1 MKRILCGLVAGMIWT
16 SGCAFGQ
23 SVQLYG
29 IVDTGIEYVTH
40 ANNLGDSLVRMP
52 AITGSTPSRWGLR
65 GSEPIGEGYSVRF
78 NLENSFNLRA
88 GDLNQGG
95 RLFGR
100 QAWVGISGP
109 TGSWFFGRQNTAT
122 LYTILDNDVMGPA
135 IYGIGSVDAYIPNA
149 RSDNAI
155 GYLGTYR
162 YVTIGATY
170 SFGRDAVGGN
180 SPGQGLCAGSVPGA
194 PTQCRQWTAMIKYDG
209 PTFGGGISYDEQR
222 GGTGAA
228 ANFFDGMPPVP
239 MTSATDLDSRLL
251 IAAHVTFGKAKV
263 EGGWLHRNTENGS
276 SEPDIRSDIFFGGVS
291 YQMTPSII
299 AEAEV
304 IRVINKQHDTRA
316 TISTVRGFY
325 LVSKRT
331 ALYAQIGYLWNSSQ
345 AAYTISAGGGGTTP
359 RRGANQLGT
368 MIGMRQL
375 F

>member
-1 MKRILCGLVAGMIWT
+1 MAGIGWISGLA
-16 SGCAFGQ
+16 SAQ

-29 IVDTGIEYVTH
+29 IVDTGIEYVSH
-40 ANNLGDSLVRMP
+40 ANKLGDSVVRMP

-65 GSEPIGEGYSVRF
+65 GSEPIGNGYSLRF

-100 QAWVGISGP
+100 QAWIGISGP
-109 TGSWFFGRQNTAT
+109 TGSWFLGRQNTAT
-122 LYTILDNDVMGPA
+122 LYTVLDNDVMGPA

-155 GYLGTYR
+155 GYMGTYR

-180 SPGQGLCAGSVPGA
+180 TPGQGLCAGSVPGA

-209 PTFGGGISYDEQR
+209 PTFGGGLSYDEQR

-228 ANFFDGMPPVP
+228 ANFFDGVPPVP
-239 MTSATDLDSRLL
+239 MTSASDIDSRLL
-251 IAAHVTFGKAKV
+251 VAAHVTFGKVKV
-263 EGGWLHRNTENGS
+263 EGGWLHRNTENQS
-276 SEPDIRSDIFFGGVS
+276 AEPDIRSDIFFGGLS
-291 YQMTPSII
+291 YQVTPAMI
-299 AEAEV
+299 AEAEI
-304 IRVINKQHDTRA
+304 IRVINQQHDSRA
-316 TISTVRGFY
+316 TLSTVRGIY
-325 LVSKRT
+325 LLSKRT
-331 ALYAQIGYLWNSSQ
+331 ALYAQIGYLWNSAQ

-359 RRGANQLGT
+359 RRGTNQLGA
-368 MIGMRQL
+368 MVGVRQT

>member
-1 MKRILCGLVAGMIWT
+1 MKKVSVGLFAGLGWI
-16 SGCAFGQ
+16 SGHAFGQ
-23 SVQLYG
+23 SMQLYG

-40 ANNLGDSLVRMP
+40 AGNFGDSLVRMP
-52 AITGSTPSRWGLR
+52 AITGSTPSRWGMR
-65 GSEPIGEGYSVRF
+65 GSEPIGDGYSVRF

-228 ANFFDGMPPVP
+228 TNYFDGMPPVP
-239 MTSATDLDSRLL
+239 MSSATDIDARLL
-251 IAAHVTFGKAKV
+251 VAAHFTFGKAKV
-263 EGGWLHRNTENGS
+263 EGGWLHRNGGNES
-276 SEPDIRSDIFFGGVS
+276 SEPNIRSDVFFGGLS
-291 YQMTPSII
+291 YQVTPSVL

-316 TISTVRGFY
+316 TLSTVRGFY
-325 LVSKRT
+325 SVSKRT
-331 ALYAQIGYLWNSSQ
+331 ALYAQVGYLWNSSH

-359 RRGANQLGT
+359 PRGDSQVGT
-368 MIGMRQL
+368 IIGMRQL

>member
-1 MKRILCGLVAGMIWT
+1 MKRLLFALVAGMIWT

-170 SFGRDAVGGN
+170 SFGRDVVGGN

-228 ANFFDGMPPVP
+228 ANFFDGRPPVP
-239 MTSATDLDSRLL
+239 MTSATDIDSRLL
-251 IAAHVTFGKAKV
+251 IAAHVTVGKAKV
-263 EGGWLHRNTENGS
+263 EGGWLHRNAENES
-276 SEPDIRSDIFFGGVS
+276 SEPDIGSDIFFGGVS
-291 YQMTPSII
+291 YQVTPSII

-304 IRVINKQHDTRA
+304 IRVINKRHDTRA
-316 TISTVRGFY
+316 TLSTVRGFY
-325 LVSKRT
+325 LVSERT
-331 ALYAQIGYLWNSSQ
+331 ALYAQVGYLWNSSQ

-368 MIGMRQL
+368 MIGIRQL

>member
-1 MKRILCGLVAGMIWT
+1 MKRTLIGLMAGIGWI
-16 SGCAFGQ
+16 SGHASAQ

-29 IVDTGIEYVTH
+29 IVDTGIEYVSH
-40 ANNLGDSLVRMP
+40 ANKLGDSVVRMP

-65 GSEPIGEGYSVRF
+65 GSEPIGNGYSLRF

-109 TGSWFFGRQNTAT
+109 TGSWFLGRQNTAT
-122 LYTILDNDVMGPA
+122 LYTVLDNDVMGPA

-155 GYLGTYR
+155 GYVGTYR

-180 SPGQGLCAGSVPGA
+180 TPGQGLCAGSVPGA

-209 PTFGGGISYDEQR
+209 PTFGGGLSYDEQR

-228 ANFFDGMPPVP
+228 ANFFDGVPPVP
-239 MTSATDLDSRLL
+239 MTSASDIDSRLL
-251 IAAHVTFGKAKV
+251 VAGHVTFGKVKV
-263 EGGWLHRNTENGS
+263 EGGWLHRNTENQS
-276 SEPDIRSDIFFGGVS
+276 AEPDIRSDIFFGGLS
-291 YQMTPSII
+291 YQVTPAMI
-299 AEAEV
+299 AEAEI
-304 IRVINKQHDTRA
+304 IRVINQQHDSRA
-316 TISTVRGFY
+316 TLSTVRGIY
-325 LVSKRT
+325 LLSKRT
-331 ALYAQIGYLWNSSQ
+331 ALYAQVGYLWNSAQ

-359 RRGANQLGT
+359 RRGTNQLGA
-368 MIGMRQL
+368 MAGVRQT